1 MVSASKAA
9 RQAKRAEEGKDKKK
23 TVASKVGS
31 KAASNNASTASSVNG
46 DETPPMMDGDGDPLP
61 NEDEPATTD
70 EKMTKVSKLTA
81 QMDKHGLSDRVTTG
95 VLASL
100 AQSRDV
106 KITSASLVFHG
117 KVLITDTTLELN
129 YGRRYGLLGENGCG
143 KSTLLKAIDKREYPI
158 PEHVDLYLL
167 NEGAPPSDL
176 GALEWVVKEAENE
189 MERLDKLA
197 EEILE
202 KNGPEDP
209 ILEDLYERMET
220 MDPSTF
226 QTRAS
231 LILTGLGFNKK
242 TIHKKTKD
250 MSGGWRMRVALAK
263 ALFVKP
269 SLLLLDD
276 PTAHLDLEACVWLE
290 EYLKKW
296 DRTLILVSH
305 SMDFLNGVCTN
316 MIDMRMRQLIY
327 YGGNYDT
334 YMKTRSEQETNQMKA
349 YTKQQD
355 EIQHIKKF
363 IASAGTYA
371 NLVRQAKSRQK
382 ILDKMEADGFIQPVH
397 QDRVFTF
404 RFADVEK
411 LPPPVLSFDDVT
423 FGYSGKPAD
432 NLYEDLD
439 LGVDM
444 DSRTALVGPNGVG
457 KSTLLRLMTGKLSPV
472 SGTVQRHTHLK
483 LGLYSQHSAEQLD
496 LTKSAL
502 DFVRD
507 KYSEKSQDYQY
518 WRQQLG
524 RYGLSGESQTALM
537 GTLSEGQKSRIVF
550 ALLAI
555 DGPNMLLLDEP
566 TNGLDIPTIDSLA
579 DAINV
584 FSGGVVVVS
593 HDFRLLD
600 KIAKDIMVC
609 ENKTI
614 KRWDGTIGE
623 YKNHLRKKMVT
634 MGQV

>member
-9 RQAKRAEEGKDKKK
+9 REAKRAAEGKAPKK
-23 TVASKVGS
+23 TVASRSKAGS
-31 KAASNNASTASSVNG
+31 KTASGASSVAG
-46 DETPPMMDGDGDPLP
+46 DETPPLLDGDGNPLP
-61 NEDEPATTD
+61 DEDQPATSAKKMD
-70 EKMTKVSKLTA
+70 EVKRLA
-81 QMDKHGLSDRVTTG
+81 EQMDKHGLSDRVTTG
-95 VLASL
+95 VLSSL
-100 AQSRDV
+100 KQSRDV
-106 KITSASLVFHG
+106 KITSVSLVFHG
-117 KVLITDTTLELN
+117 RVLITDTTLELT

-158 PEHVDLYLL
+158 PDHIDIYLL

-189 MERLDKLA
+189 MERLDKQA
-197 EEILE
+197 EQILE
-202 KNGPEDP
+202 EDGPESP
-209 ILEDLYERMET
+209 LLMDLYERMET

-226 QTRAS
+226 ATRAS
-231 LILTGLGFNKK
+231 LILTGLGFNKQ
-242 TIHKKTKD
+242 TIQKKTKD

-296 DRTLILVSH
+296 DRTLVLVSH
-305 SMDFLNGVCTN
+305 SMDFLNGVCSN
-316 MIDMRMRQLIY
+316 MIDMRQKKLIY
-327 YGGNYDT
+327 YGGNYDS
-334 YMKTRSEQETNQMKA
+334 YSKTRSEQEVNQMKA
-349 YTKQQD
+349 YQKQQD
-355 EIQHIKKF
+355 EIVHIKKF

-382 ILDKMEADGFIQPVH
+382 ILDKMEADGFIQPVE

-423 FGYSGKPAD
+423 FSYSGNPKD
-432 NLYEDLD
+432 DLYRHLD

-457 KSTLLRLMTGKLSPV
+457 KSTLLRLMTGKLSPTGGQV
-472 SGTVQRHTHLK
+472 SRHTHLK
-483 LGLYSQHSAEQLD
+483 MGVYSQHSSEQLD

-507 KYSEKSQDYQY
+507 KYADKSQDYQY

-524 RYGLSGESQTALM
+524 KYGLSGESQTALM

-579 DAINV
+579 DAINA
-584 FSGGVVVVS
+584 FTGGVVVVS

-609 ENKTI
+609 ENRTI
-614 KRWDGTIGE
+614 RRWDGSIGE
-623 YKNHLRKKMVT
+623 YKNHLRKKMVST
-634 MGQV
+634 GAV